1 MFGQEGPAHK
11 NSLEWILSLEDSYQ
25 AGSETGHEIGRK
37 IAKSLR
43 AQSLTGIALALG
55 LYFVSPVAAYSSLF
69 GSLAAYIPALV
80 FAALVVRKI
89 GGDSKDFLRTA
100 VIAEA
105 VKLML
110 IAGICTAVFVWV
122 DPLAA
127 VWFFASMI
135 LVIFIGYF
143 GLIFGD

>member
-1 MFGQEGPAHK
+1 M
-11 NSLEWILSLEDSYQ
+11 SLENSVQS
-25 AGSETGHEIGRK
+25 GSETGQEIGRK

-55 LYFVSPVAAYSSLF
+55 LYFVSPVAAYSSIF
-69 GSLAAYIPALV
+69 GSLAAYIPAMV
-80 FAALVVRKI
+80 FAALVIRKI

-100 VIAEA
+100 VMAE
-105 VKLML
+105 VIKLVL
-110 IAGICTAVFVWV
+110 IGGICTAVFVWV

-127 VWFFASMI
+127 GWFFASMI

-143 GLIFGD
+143 GLIFGN